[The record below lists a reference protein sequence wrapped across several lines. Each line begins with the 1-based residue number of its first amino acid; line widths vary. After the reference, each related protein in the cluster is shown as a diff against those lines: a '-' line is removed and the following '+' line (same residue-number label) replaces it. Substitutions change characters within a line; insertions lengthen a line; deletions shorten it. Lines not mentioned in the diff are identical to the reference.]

1 MKKASVLG
9 ILGGLGPMSSAYF
22 YELLIAHTDAACDQ
36 DHIDL
41 VLSSRATTPDRTG
54 YILHKSCENP
64 VQTMISEA
72 QKLVRYGADLIVI
85 PCNTAHF
92 FYDELHA
99 AIHVPM
105 LNIIEE
111 AVRQAHTIGAEK
123 IGILATDG
131 TIQTQT
137 YQRYSQKYGMECIV
151 PNPDEQK
158 EIMDIIYGAVKS
170 GKEPNLKAFQ
180 SVGDSLLQRGADRI
194 VLGCT
199 ELSLINKNHPLGEK
213 YIDSLLM
220 LAKATIIACGKKY
233 IR

>member
-1 MKKASVLG
+1 
-9 ILGGLGPMSSAYF
+9 
-22 YELLIAHTDAACDQ
+22 
-36 DHIDL
+36 
-41 VLSSRATTPDRTG
+41 
-54 YILHKSCENP
+54 
-64 VQTMISEA
+64 
-72 QKLVRYGADLIVI
+72 
-85 PCNTAHF
+85 
-92 FYDELHA
+92 
-99 AIHVPM
+99 
-105 LNIIEE
+105 
-111 AVRQAHTIGAEK
+111 
-123 IGILATDG
+123 
-131 TIQTQT
+131 
-137 YQRYSQKYGMECIV
+137 MECIV

-170 GKEPNLKAFQ
+170 GKEPNLKALQ